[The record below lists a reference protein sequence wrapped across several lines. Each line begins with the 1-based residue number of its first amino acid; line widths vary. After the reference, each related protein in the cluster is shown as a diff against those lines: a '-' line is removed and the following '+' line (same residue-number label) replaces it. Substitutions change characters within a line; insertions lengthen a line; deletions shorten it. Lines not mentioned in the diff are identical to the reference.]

1 VGSKIS
7 TIFIKK
13 EEIKKNGKI
22 YSSRNP
28 DFLSARLYP
37 YAALPPNILSTALE
51 FFLKSFLIGLHLQ
64 FASLPELPHA
74 ARPLLFLG

>member
-1 VGSKIS
+1 MEKS
-7 TIFIKK
+7 TPAATLI
-13 EEIKKNGKI
+13 
-22 YSSRNP
+22 
-28 DFLSARLYP
+28 FLSARPYP